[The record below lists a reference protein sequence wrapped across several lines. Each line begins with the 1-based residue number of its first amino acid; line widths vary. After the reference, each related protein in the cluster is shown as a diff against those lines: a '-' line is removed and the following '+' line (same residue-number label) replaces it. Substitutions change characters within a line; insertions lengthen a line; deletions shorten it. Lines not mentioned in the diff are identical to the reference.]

1 MAIYNP
7 KSLKAEEFISDEEIL
22 DTLSYAKENK
32 ANKELIRS
40 ILEKAG
46 VDMLHVSGGMTIKR
60 GSSIPAAGTKLA
72 AHAHL
77 SEEINAR

>member
-32 ANKELIRS
+32 ANKELIAEKEKMS
-40 ILEKAG
+40 LPKDASMTLYALQNAEILCNHRTLKEQG
-46 VDMLHVSGGMTIKR
+46 IQSGD
-60 GSSIPAAGTKLA
+60 KLI
-72 AHAHL
+72 L
-77 SEEINAR
+77 F